1 MSLNWKE
8 IALILSELPLT
19 GSRIQNVYQL
29 NIHTLVFELYH
40 PEEHFWQLYV
50 EIGTPEARIH
60 RISGKRY
67 VHRGIKEKKTQRFN
81 QYLTR
86 HISGTLITA
95 VQQTPQ
101 DRIVTLTVEGNE
113 GPLLLILRFYST
125 SRANVLVCD
134 EHLTILDILYR
145 RPAQGEMSGRT
156 LVISP
161 ISSAQGDPDRFSV
174 RQYPQEM
181 SFNSYIEERYL
192 TDRSDERSFLTE
204 KIRTRMESTL
214 SELHSDLEKT
224 LTALDSVSS
233 GEEYRR
239 AADLLASNAH
249 LIPPGSTRV
258 TLKDWEGG
266 SVEVE
271 LKRDLSVGDN
281 ISRYYQK
288 YHKEKNRKDHLT
300 GKLEILETQI
310 EEHTARYHA
319 FTETSQLPL
328 KELRALAGQEQAG
341 AQEVKF
347 ANAPGVYINN
357 GRFDLLIGRNA
368 KENELLL
375 RSFARGNDFWMHTRD
390 VPGGYVFIRSSR
402 DKSVDLE
409 TIIDAGNLAIHYS
422 KAKGQHKV
430 DLYYTQVKY
439 LKKVKGGKSGLVLPT
454 QEKNYTIDY
463 DEKRVEK
470 LLSNQASE
478 YQNRGM

>member
-19 GSRIQNVYQL
+19 GSRIQNVHQL

-67 VHRGIKEKKTQRFN
+67 VHRGIKEKKKQRFN

-86 HISGTLITA
+86 HISGTLITS

-101 DRIVTLTVEGNE
+101 DRIVTLTVEGGE
-113 GPLLLILRFYST
+113 GPLLLIFRFYST

-134 EHLTILDILYR
+134 QHMTILDILYR
-145 RPAQGEMSGRT
+145 RPAQGEMTGST
-156 LVISP
+156 LTISP
-161 ISSAQGDPDRFSV
+161 ITPLQGDPDRFSV
-174 RQYPQEM
+174 RQYPQEK

-192 TDRSDERSFLTE
+192 TDRSDEYSFLTE
-204 KIRTRMESTL
+204 TIRNRMESTL
-214 SELHSDLEKT
+214 SELNSDREKT
-224 LTALDSVSS
+224 LTALEAVSS

-249 LIPPGSTRV
+249 LVTPGSTRV
-258 TLKDWEGG
+258 TLKDWDGG

-271 LKRDLSVGDN
+271 LKRDLPIGEN
-281 ISRYYQK
+281 INRYYQK
-288 YHKEKNRKDHLT
+288 YHKEKNRKEHLRQ
-300 GKLEILETQI
+300 KLEELENRI
-310 EEHTARYHA
+310 AELSARYHE
-319 FTETSQLPL
+319 FTEASQLPL
-328 KELRALAGQEQAG
+328 KELRTLAGQEQAG
-341 AQEVKF
+341 TQEHRF
-347 ANAPGVYINN
+347 AHAPGVYINN

-375 RSFARGNDFWMHTRD
+375 RSYARGNDFWMHTRD

-402 DKSVDLE
+402 EKSVDLE

-422 KAKGQHKV
+422 KAKGQGKV

-463 DEKRVEK
+463 DEKRVER
-470 LLSNQASE
+470 LLATQASG
-478 YQNRGM
+478 YRNRGM